1 LAQLFAE
8 VQNMLAGL
16 SELTG
21 VGGLA
26 NLLRGNGAHQ
36 GAFTQDTTTNMHV
49 GTVAGLEN
57 SSKPDPNTLLPP
69 KH

>member
-1 LAQLFAE
+1 MAQLFAE
-8 VQNMLAGL
+8 VMNMLGGQ

-26 NLLRGNGAHQ
+26 NLLGATGTHQ

-49 GTVAGLEN
+49 GTVAGVEN

-69 KH
+69 KY